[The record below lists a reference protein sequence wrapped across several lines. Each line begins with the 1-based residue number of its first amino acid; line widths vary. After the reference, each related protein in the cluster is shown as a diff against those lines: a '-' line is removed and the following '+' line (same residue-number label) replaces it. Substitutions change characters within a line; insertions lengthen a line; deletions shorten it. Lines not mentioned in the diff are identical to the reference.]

1 MCITWNSDE
10 RYAEFYPDGID
21 ILRKFST
28 VKGSSRRFN
37 SVVAIKLK
45 DTETLI
51 IIHIELQSSVHQ
63 IFTSGYFNIIVYC
76 IMYIKINPTQLV
88 WFFNHYIVLCL
99 CTYNNYIDDK
109 GKQSERA
116 GRKALGSKAWY
127 WFKIYPCYDRL
138 ATKFRYRILPF
149 ILAIQFYWIAFL
161 FLQLSDNKKFGWFRS
176 VEVEYLTVM
185 HWTVHKL

>member
-51 IIHIELQSSVHQ
+51 IIHIELQSSVHHNFHER
-63 IFTSGYFNIIVYC
+63 IFQYYSLLHNVYQN
-76 IMYIKINPTQLV
+76 KSDST
-88 WFFNHYIVLCL
+88 CL
-99 CTYNNYIDDK
+99 IFQSLYCTMP
-109 GKQSERA
+109 
-116 GRKALGSKAWY
+116 L
-127 WFKIYPCYDRL
+127 
-138 ATKFRYRILPF
+138 
-149 ILAIQFYWIAFL
+149 
-161 FLQLSDNKKFGWFRS
+161 
-176 VEVEYLTVM
+176 YL
-185 HWTVHKL
+185 